1 MRMIGI
7 ASVLLMA
14 TTTVAVPLEST
25 ALTPADLAGAWAG
38 TISHAGQS
46 VPFALELEPDA
57 EGKVLLRATLPAMH
71 LARVPVDKPKLEI
84 SGDVA
89 KAGPFT
95 FRLDRAAGTLSGTM
109 PASLLPVYEAP
120 FVLRRVEKVE
130 VAARAEIEAPL
141 AQPAWSFDAGSPLWP
156 GATFA
161 DGSVYAGAEDGR
173 LHALDART
181 GKPRW
186 SFATGGP
193 LRSRASVHA
202 GVVYLQSDDGFVYAL
217 GAADGA
223 VRWRTRV
230 AEGPVVR
237 LPFDNP
243 KSRYDRYASGV
254 TLSGGRLYLG
264 TNEGKLVALDA
275 ATGAKA
281 WEFTAGDAVLAAP
294 AVEAG
299 RVYFGSFDSHAY
311 ALEAAD
317 GRLVW
322 KRDTRKPVVSTPAVD
337 RGIVVIGSRSYDLLG
352 LDAATGEPR
361 WTRYVWFSW
370 IESSPTVR
378 DGVAYV
384 GSSDAAL
391 VLAVDTRTGR
401 DVWTSDV
408 WGWAWDQPA
417 VTADRV
423 YIGTSGQRLAVPQ
436 RGSGLRRLRLHGL
449 PRRRCR
455 PRILHSPR
463 RQGVRLLSVERLRSR
478 SRARARARTR
488 SSLAQLRRALG
499 PGPFAFTCPIFVG

>member
-1 MRMIGI
+1 MPGI

-14 TTTVAVPLEST
+14 ATSAAAAQEST
-25 ALTPADLAGAWAG
+25 ALTAADLAGAWAG
-38 TISHAGQS
+38 TISHAGTTTA
-46 VPFALELEPDA
+46 FALELEPDA
-57 EGKVLLRATLPAMH
+57 EGKLLLRATLPAMH
-71 LARVPVDKPKLEI
+71 LARVPFSKAAVEI
-84 SGDVA
+84 TGNEA
-89 KAGPFT
+89 KTGPFA
-95 FRLDRAAGTLSGTM
+95 FRYDRAAGTLSGTM

-120 FVLRRVEKVE
+120 FVLRRVDE
-130 VAARAEIEAPL
+130 VAVPPRPEIQAPL
-141 AQPAWSFDAGSPLWP
+141 AQPAWTFDAGSPLWP

-181 GKPRW
+181 GEPRW

-193 LRSRASVHA
+193 LRSRATVHA

-230 AEGPVVR
+230 AEKPVER

-254 TLSGGRLYLG
+254 TLSGTRLFLG
-264 TNEGKLVALDA
+264 TNEGKLVALEA

-281 WEFTAGDAVLAAP
+281 WEFAAGDAVLAAP

-299 RVYFGSFDSHAY
+299 RVYFGSFDKHVY

-322 KRDTRKPVVSTPAVD
+322 KRDTRMPVVSTPAVD
-337 RGIVVIGSRSYDLLG
+337 RGVVVIGSRSYDLLG
-352 LDAATGEPR
+352 LDASTGEPR
-361 WTRYVWFSW
+361 WTRYLWFSW
-370 IESSPTVR
+370 IESSPTLR

-384 GSSDAAL
+384 GSSDAAI
-391 VLAVDTRTGR
+391 VLAVDTQTGR

-423 YIGTSGQRLAVPQ
+423 YIGTSGQVGYPVTHRGGALALD
-436 RGSGLRRLRLHGL
+436 RKTG
-449 PRRRCR
+449 R
-455 PRILHSPR
+455 PAW
-463 RQGVRLLSVERLRSR
+463 QF
-478 SRARARARTR
+478 
-488 SSLAQLRRALG
+488 LG
-499 PGPFAFTCPIFVG
+499 PVPPSGAYGFTGSPDVGNGLAFFTALDGKVYAFSQ